1 MINTAT
7 DPARMAHG
15 RDRIPSVAGDVTQ
28 LLQRWAE
35 GDEDAFR
42 TLTPLVYDE
51 MRKLASG
58 QLKDERTNH
67 TLQPTGLVHEAYMR
81 LVHRQT
87 GNWKS
92 RAQFYA
98 VASLVIRRILVEHA
112 RSRLRLKRGGGT
124 TIFVDA
130 TVDWPDERAIH
141 LTRLDDALDSLA
153 KLDPSQSRIV
163 ELRFFTGLSIE
174 ETADVLELSP
184 ATVKRRWA
192 SARAWLLRELGV
204 PALGGDPSDAP
215 PPEPTGA

>member
-1 MINTAT
+1 V
-7 DPARMAHG
+7 G
-15 RDRIPSVAGDVTQ
+15 GDVTE

-42 TLTPLVYDE
+42 SLTPLVYDE

-92 RAQFYA
+92 RSQFYS

-112 RSRLRLKRGGGT
+112 RARLRLKRGGGT

-130 TVDWPDERAIH
+130 TVDWPVERSVQ
-141 LTRLDDALDSLA
+141 LTHLDDALDSLA
-153 KLDPSQSRIV
+153 KLDASQSRIV

-192 SARAWLLRELGV
+192 SARAWLLRELGA
-204 PALGGDPSDAP
+204 PCRSDPP